1 MLAKHGITL
10 PPKPRKRKPAIP
22 AASEHDHAKSLM
34 QRVAIAEGQYPDLKH
49 LFAVPNGGE
58 RNVIVARKMKA
69 EGVKKGVPDYV
80 LPVRRG
86 NCPGLVL
93 ELKNEIGSASSEQR
107 EWLEHF
113 RSEGWEAHVCRG
125 WESAW
130 ARILEYVQR

>member
-1 MLAKHGITL
+1 MSRHVAAEHAHAVALMNCVRIYE
-10 PPKPRKRKPAIP
+10 PK
-22 AASEHDHAKSLM
+22 
-34 QRVAIAEGQYPDLKH
+34 YTDLQF

-113 RSEGWEAHVCRG
+113 RGQGWEAHVCRG